1 MKQVI
6 ALRWILFFSLVAGIL
21 EPQGLLACPVC
32 YGAADSPMLDGMNVA
47 IMVLLGIT
55 GTVLAGI
62 GSFFIMMRKRSKI
75 LNDHSAGKAV
85 VDKRGILQW
94 NNF

>member
-1 MKQVI
+1 MKHVN
-6 ALRWILFFSLVAGIL
+6 ALRWIFCVSLVAGIL
-21 EPQGLLACPVC
+21 EPHRLLACPVC
-32 YGAADSPMLDGMNVA
+32 YGAADSPMLDGMNAA
-47 IMVLLGIT
+47 IVVLLGIT

-62 GSFFIMMRKRSKI
+62 GSFFIMMRRRSKI
-75 LNDHSAGKAV
+75 LNDHSSGKAV